1 MWPAIIAGVSG
12 VAAASASKTRD
23 PKEKRPIKT
32 AIAIGIGAA
41 VALGVYKVIGKEI
54 KEAIQKKKNAKL
66 FESEKDPK
74 VKLTYKPSQYIT
86 WADKMQ
92 DAFQMNW
99 LNATDEEAIYSIL
112 RRLKTNNDW
121 LELMKS
127 YGKRTYYDPTSAS
140 YIFGK
145 DINLLTAL
153 QLELSTAEKNKAN
166 TILKNNGIK
175 YRI

>member
-12 VAAASASKTRD
+12 VAAASASRERD

-41 VALGVYKVIGKEI
+41 IALGVYKVIGKEI
-54 KEAIQKKKNAKL
+54 KDAIQKKKNAKL

-86 WADKMQ
+86 WADKIQ

-112 RRLKTNNDW
+112 RKLKTNNDW

-127 YGKRTYYDPTSAS
+127 YGRRTYYDPTSAT

-153 QLELSTAEKNKAN
+153 QLELDTAEKKKAN
-166 TILKNNGIK
+166 TILKNNNIR

>member
-1 MWPAIIAGVSG
+1 MWPAIISGVSG

-32 AIAIGIGAA
+32 AIAIGIGAV
-41 VALGVYKVIGKEI
+41 VALGVYKVISKEL
-54 KEAIQKKKNAKL
+54 KDAIQKKKNKKM

-74 VKLTYKPSQYIT
+74 VQLTYKPTQYIT

-99 LNATDEEAIYSIL
+99 LNATDEEAIFSIL
-112 RRLKTNNDW
+112 RKLKSNNDW

-127 YGKRTYYDPTSAS
+127 YGRRTYYDPTSAT

-153 QLELSTAEKNKAN
+153 QLELDTTEKKKAN
-166 TILKNNGIK
+166 TILKNNNIR

>member
-12 VAAASASKTRD
+12 VAAASASRQRD

-74 VKLTYKPSQYIT
+74 VQLTYKPSQYIT

-92 DAFQMNW
+92 DSFQMNW

>member
-41 VALGVYKVIGKEI
+41 VALGVYKVLGKEI
-54 KEAIQKKKNAKL
+54 KDAIQKKKNIKL
-66 FESEKDPK
+66 FEKEQDPK

-92 DAFQMNW
+92 DAFQLNW
-99 LNATDEEAIYSIL
+99 FNATDEEAIYSIL
-112 RRLKTNNDW
+112 RKLKTNNDW

-145 DINLLTAL
+145 DINLITAL
-153 QLELSTAEKNKAN
+153 QLELDTAEKNKAN

>member
-12 VAAASASKTRD
+12 VAAASASRPKD

-41 VALGVYKVIGKEI
+41 IALGVYKVVGKEI
-54 KEAIQKKKNAKL
+54 KEAIQKKKNRKL
-66 FESEKDPK
+66 FENEQNPK
-74 VKLTYKPSQYIT
+74 VPLTYKPTQYIT

-99 LNATDEEAIYSIL
+99 LDATDEEAVFSIL
-112 RRLKTNNDW
+112 RKLKTNNDW

-127 YGKRTYYDPTSAS
+127 YGKRTYYDPTRYA

-153 QLELSTAEKNKAN
+153 QLELDSAEKNKAN

>member
-1 MWPAIIAGVSG
+1 MWPAIISSAAG
-12 VAAASASKTRD
+12 VAAASASKPRD

-32 AIAIGIGAA
+32 AIAIGIGAVVA
-41 VALGVYKVIGKEI
+41 VGVYKVVSKEL
-54 KEAIQKKKNAKL
+54 KDAIQKQKNRKL
-66 FESEKDPK
+66 FEKEQEPK

-112 RRLKTNNDW
+112 RNLKNNNDW

-127 YGKRTYYDPTSAS
+127 YGKRTYYDPTSFT
-140 YIFGK
+140 YILGK

-153 QLELSTAEKNKAN
+153 QLELSTGEKNKSN

>member
-1 MWPAIIAGVSG
+1 M
-12 VAAASASKTRD
+12 
-23 PKEKRPIKT
+23 
-32 AIAIGIGAA
+32 
-41 VALGVYKVIGKEI
+41 
-54 KEAIQKKKNAKL
+54 

-74 VKLTYKPSQYIT
+74 VKLTYKPTQYIT

-112 RRLKTNNDW
+112 RKLKSNNDW

-127 YGKRTYYDPTSAS
+127 YGRRTYYDPTSAT

-153 QLELSTAEKNKAN
+153 QLELDTAEKKKAN
-166 TILKNNGIK
+166 TILKNNNIR

>member
-1 MWPAIIAGVSG
+1 
-12 VAAASASKTRD
+12 
-23 PKEKRPIKT
+23 
-32 AIAIGIGAA
+32 
-41 VALGVYKVIGKEI
+41 
-54 KEAIQKKKNAKL
+54 
-66 FESEKDPK
+66 
-74 VKLTYKPSQYIT
+74 
-86 WADKMQ
+86 
-92 DAFQMNW
+92 
-99 LNATDEEAIYSIL
+99 
-112 RRLKTNNDW
+112 LKTNNDW
-121 LELMKS
+121 LELMKA